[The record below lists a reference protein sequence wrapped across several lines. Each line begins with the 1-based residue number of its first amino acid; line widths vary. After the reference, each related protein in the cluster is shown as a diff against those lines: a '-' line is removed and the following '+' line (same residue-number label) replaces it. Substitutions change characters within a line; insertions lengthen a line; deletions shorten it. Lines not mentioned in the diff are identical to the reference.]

1 MPVLVLERPGR
12 LGLPRRPRPADA
24 ARRLDGGTEPISVGL
39 FVEGWGVTQDGLF
52 GGRPAASAYAG
63 IRGPEGWRDTGAGE
77 TVSLFDDR
85 TEIEAQ
91 IAGGAG
97 YGTPAER
104 PLEAIA
110 SDLEDGYVTAEGAA
124 RDYGCVLEA
133 DGRIDP
139 AATALRRAELAAGTD
154 RDKRSQRGTNDDE
167 QGQPPPLPAGA
178 AASARSAHS
187 PLLLVAFRR
196 DGNRKILVFTGSGR
210 CRCSTRT
217 GATTGRPG

>member
-1 MPVLVLERPGR
+1 MPVLVLEKTLVADSGGPGR
-12 LGLPRRPRPADA
+12 RRGGLGQRMR

-110 SDLEDGYVTAEGAA
+110 SDIEDGYVTAEGAA

-139 AATALRRAELAAGTD
+139 AATARRRAELAAGTD
-154 RDKRSQRGTNDDE
+154 RDAT
-167 QGQPPPLPAGA
+167 
-178 AASARSAHS
+178 
-187 PLLLVAFRR
+187 
-196 DGNRKILVFTGSGR
+196 I
-210 CRCSTRT
+210 
-217 GATTGRPG
+217 TTGNER